1 MLTRFLTNPN
11 HGDATLRHNSSLW
24 QVTELMGGL
33 ACELL
38 LKERS
43 VEPWQ
48 QKSDK
53 LELHACYPSVFM
65 QGDAATHFLAELEEA
80 QRTCSNAEI
89 DRLFLAEYR
98 NTLN

>member
-1 MLTRFLTNPN
+1 MLTRYLTNP
-11 HGDATLRHNSSLW
+11 HDGAGTLRHNSRQW

-48 QKSDK
+48 QKSEK
-53 LELHACYPSVFM
+53 LALHACYPSMFI
-65 QGDAATHFLAELEEA
+65 QGDAATQFLAELEEA
-80 QRTCSNAEI
+80 QRTCTNVEV

-98 NTLN
+98 NSLN